1 MYEYVY
7 VHLLSLHPPFLSHLP
22 CPSYSMFLHRPLPP
36 LSLPSLFSSCPS
48 AHRHCPTMWVQSHTT
63 LQRTDTPTYTL
74 VSSFVVCVCA
84 CVHAH
89 ARVCVC
95 MCACVCACAHVCV
108 RIACVREW
116 PLALFAAADESR
128 VKLQPIEGRP
138 GSDYINA
145 NYIDVCMGLLQ
156 QILLLLL
163 LRCASLTCPLPLL
176 LCRATRR
183 QRPSL
188 QLKVCV
194 YIEV

>member
-1 MYEYVY
+1 MHV
-7 VHLLSLHPPFLSHLP
+7 
-22 CPSYSMFLHRPLPP
+22 
-36 LSLPSLFSSCPS
+36 
-48 AHRHCPTMWVQSHTT
+48 
-63 LQRTDTPTYTL
+63 
-74 VSSFVVCVCA
+74 
-84 CVHAH
+84 
-89 ARVCVC
+89 
-95 MCACVCACAHVCV
+95 CVCACAHVCV
-108 RIACVREW
+108 RVRMCVCACACAHVRVCICACVREW

>member
-1 MYEYVY
+1 MCTRACTCVC
-7 VHLLSLHPPFLSHLP
+7 VHVRM
-22 CPSYSMFLHRPLPP
+22 C
-36 LSLPSLFSSCPS
+36 
-48 AHRHCPTMWVQSHTT
+48 
-63 LQRTDTPTYTL
+63 
-74 VSSFVVCVCA
+74 VCVC
-84 CVHAH
+84 
-89 ARVCVC
+89 VC
-95 MCACVCACAHVCV
+95 
-108 RIACVREW
+108 ACVREW

-156 QILLLLL
+156 QLLLLLL

-176 LCRATRR
+176 LCRATRL